1 MGATVRG
8 WVLTVVGWVLL
19 LVGVVLFPL
28 PGPGLLLMAAGLA
41 ILATQYDWAERRVDA
56 LRDRALDGARR
67 GVATHRKAWTSL
79 LVCALLASS
88 GLLWVWAP
96 AQPAWWALPGWTWL
110 PGGLWAGLSQFL
122 SGLLTLALVGYAY
135 VCRLTGSG
143 MLRP

>member
-1 MGATVRG
+1 MVERVRRWTLGA
-8 WVLTVVGWVLL
+8 VGWVLL

-28 PGPGLLLMAAGLA
+28 PGPGLLLMVVGLG
-41 ILATQYDWAERRVDA
+41 ILATQYEWAERRVES

-67 GVATHRKAWTSL
+67 GVETHRKAWTSL
-79 LVCALLASS
+79 LVCALLAAS

-96 AQPAWWALPGWTWL
+96 AQPAWWALPAWTWL
-110 PGGLWAGLSQFL
+110 PGGLWAGVSQAL
-122 SGLLTLALVGYAY
+122 SGVITLALVGYAY